1 MGSPDG
7 NKQKADET
15 EPRKTRNFKALESQN
30 KNSEDVYK
38 SQAFPGNNRIVSR
51 SHGIDYHSFTRLIND
66 ISWVLAMCQALYI
79 ERTLS
84 CVV

>member
-7 NKQKADET
+7 NKQEVDET
-15 EPRKTRNFKALESQN
+15 EPRKIRNFKALESQN

-66 ISWVLAMCQALYI
+66 ISWMLAMCQALYI